1 MLCRRWRRQAEDS
14 CDMPGG
20 GGRLQLGVDGR
31 SEGNYAIGAGSSR
44 VLVQQKTF
52 GQLSINAPGDNL
64 MRQIH
69 RESNEYASI
78 WEWPLPNA
86 PQITSAAVSA
96 GDVAL
101 LHASTS
107 VGCGNNRTVG
117 ECEQSV
123 SRDAHGYYGT
133 YETQQFVSSS
143 EQSYRR
149 VEHPYQHPGTP
160 STSRQCFVKDDVT
173 GRTRYFEISAQPEN
187 MSSETGG
194 HVMMTS
200 RVACNYGQRAPQSS
214 DGCSQSVMS

>member
-1 MLCRRWRRQAEDS
+1 
-14 CDMPGG
+14 MPG

-31 SEGNYAIGAGSSR
+31 SEGNYAIGGGSSR

-52 GQLSINAPGDNL
+52 GQLSINAPGDNF
-64 MRQIH
+64 MRQLH

-86 PQITSAAVSA
+86 PQITSTAVTA
-96 GDVAL
+96 GDAAL
-101 LHASTS
+101 IHASSS
-107 VGCGNNRTVG
+107 VGCGNSRTVVG
-117 ECEQSV
+117 DCE
-123 SRDAHGYYGT
+123 SRDTHGYYGT

-143 EQSYRR
+143 EQSSYRR

-160 STSRQCFVKDDVT
+160 SSSRQCFVKDDVT
-173 GRTRYFEISAQPEN
+173 GRQRYFEVNAQPEN
-187 MSSETGG
+187 SLSDNGG

-200 RVACNYGQRAPQSS
+200 RVASNYGQRALQSS